1 MTIILLIVDTS
12 ASMAQKTYLG
22 TSYLDVARNIIDAL
36 QKQRMKD
43 VATRGYDRFFLIT
56 TEEYPACIKSG
67 WRESSAVLHEQLKRL
82 RPRGRGSIS
91 DAFMNALK
99 FINVHRAQTGID
111 NYGCGRFPTYFEPVV
126 LFAITDSTSVADIPP
141 DFRLIPTTR
150 PTLGSEMTIESFRWD
165 QRLYTCVL
173 RYPSKG
179 TRVFLTPPIIL
190 PSGGQ
195 PIDSVCASTGG
206 RSFLLQSHKLIGPM
220 VDQIVQAIQLNGIIV
235 RFECPVLAS
244 VREAS
249 EDTMSD
255 RDKARLRL
263 RNHMETKPLT
273 LVYVKGLGGRPPT
286 GHWPIPEAFWHDRIE
301 KGQLPPRRAHPCIVF
316 SIDAVPSPVSTI
328 QTDLPFDKYQLEP
341 SPVAEYILD
350 RHPSTSTNMCYQV
363 FVRSS
368 SRTEGVGKPFGYLK
382 AASNGQMVN
391 LIIMPYNYPV
401 IVQLLEEYKNDPR
414 VRNGGNWRAR
424 LDRYVE
430 AMPPYYLTPLRNAFT
445 KMKMEPALLDERGVS
460 LSQVYPAQLLNYLND
475 LKTQGKEEFEKTCT
489 TLSVLLQQN
498 MAPLPMVPVEQL
510 PYSPPPK
517 DVQTI
522 AMRMKDRIGRRD
534 RREQETMKDPEAELV
549 KMRISPQRMQ
559 LHIHLCE
566 PRLRAP
572 AGCRFKNP
580 FIAPALELVGQ
591 LPRLRANLDM
601 TLRDSPI
608 AVLDGGPP
616 GVDLKLHNSDEL
628 HQLPIAQMGNYE
640 EYIKGLAAVGKG
652 PLRPVEPTPV
662 RTHAF
667 GNPFKTDK
675 KSLAIDEVG
684 EGMVGANAA
693 VPTTKESRRERK
705 GADGVGRPPKRKPGP
720 VAPNCLQQWRE
731 RRRTISERSS
741 VVSDLSYTSDL
752 DLEMPSTS
760 DGIVDEAPMNEM
772 TNGVDASTLNEFAG
786 LELEAESGDEE
797 EEEELVATPPK
808 RRKTERLS
816 DEQMMERKLRIAE
829 IVRRHANN
837 GTVWTDLCRETAA
850 DGSLLDQLDL
860 ADFALRDSRRFKRRA
875 LVDQLTNELQRIRK
889 LLAM

>member
-1 MTIILLIVDTS
+1 
-12 ASMAQKTYLG
+12 
-22 TSYLDVARNIIDAL
+22 
-36 QKQRMKD
+36 
-43 VATRGYDRFFLIT
+43 
-56 TEEYPACIKSG
+56 
-67 WRESSAVLHEQLKRL
+67 
-82 RPRGRGSIS
+82 
-91 DAFMNALK
+91 
-99 FINVHRAQTGID
+99 
-111 NYGCGRFPTYFEPVV
+111 
-126 LFAITDSTSVADIPP
+126 
-141 DFRLIPTTR
+141 
-150 PTLGSEMTIESFRWD
+150 MTIESFRWD

-244 VREAS
+244 VREAG

-316 SIDAVPSPVSTI
+316 SIDAVPSPTI

-445 KMKMEPALLDERGVS
+445 KMKMEPGLLDERGVS

-510 PYSPPPK
+510 PYTPPPK
-517 DVQTI
+517 DLQTS
-522 AMRMKDRIGRRD
+522 AMRMKDRVGRRD
-534 RREQETMKDPEAELV
+534 RREQETMKDPEAELA

-559 LHIHLCE
+559 LHSNSPLWLLFCTSF
-566 PRLRAP
+566 
-572 AGCRFKNP
+572 FK
-580 FIAPALELVGQ
+580 FFF
-591 LPRLRANLDM
+591 
-601 TLRDSPI
+601 
-608 AVLDGGPP
+608 
-616 GVDLKLHNSDEL
+616 NSDEL

-667 GNPFKTDK
+667 GNPFKTEK

-693 VPTTKESRRERK
+693 VPTAKESRRERK
-705 GADGVGRPPKRKPGP
+705 GTEGAGRPPKRKPGP

-760 DGIVDEAPMNEM
+760 DGFADEAPVNEM

-786 LELEAESGDEE
+786 LELEAESGDE

-829 IVRRHANN
+829 IVRRHTNN
-837 GTVWTDLCRETAA
+837 GSVWTDLCRETAA

>member
-126 LFAITDSTSVADIPP
+126 LFAITDSTSAADIPP
-141 DFRLIPTTR
+141 DFRLVPMTR
-150 PTLGSEMTIESFRWD
+150 PYLGSEMTIESFRWD

-195 PIDSVCASTGG
+195 PIESVCGSTGG

-235 RFECPVLAS
+235 RFECPTLAS
-244 VREAS
+244 VREGN

-263 RNHMETKPLT
+263 RNHMETRPLT

-316 SIDAVPSPVSTI
+316 SIDAVPSPTI

-341 SPVAEYILD
+341 SPVVEYILD

-445 KMKMEPALLDERGVS
+445 KMKMEPGLLDERGVS

-475 LKTQGKEEFEKTCT
+475 LKTQGKEEFEKICT

-498 MAPLPMVPVEQL
+498 MVPLPMVPVEQL
-510 PYSPPPK
+510 QYVLFPK
-517 DVQTI
+517 DLQPQSI
-522 AMRMKDRIGRRD
+522 RMKDRIARRD
-534 RREQETMKDPEAELV
+534 RREQETIRDPETELAR
-549 KMRISPQRMQ
+549 MRISPQRMQ

-601 TLRDSPI
+601 TLRDSTI

-693 VPTTKESRRERK
+693 VPTAKESRRERK
-705 GADGVGRPPKRKPGP
+705 GAEGVGRPPKRKPGP

-741 VVSDLSYTSDL
+741 VVSDISYTSDL
-752 DLEMPSTS
+752 DLEVPSTS
-760 DGIVDEAPMNEM
+760 DGVVDGMPANEM
-772 TNGVDASTLNEFAG
+772 TNGVEASTLNEFAG

-797 EEEELVATPPK
+797 EEELVPILPK

-816 DEQMMERKLRIAE
+816 EEQMMERKLRIAE

-860 ADFALRDSRRFKRRA
+860 ADFALRDSRRFKRRV
-875 LVDQLTNELQRIRK
+875 LIDQLTSELLRIRK
-889 LLAM
+889 LLSM

>member
-36 QKQRMKD
+36 Q
-43 VATRGYDRFFLIT
+43 
-56 TEEYPACIKSG
+56 KSG

-141 DFRLIPTTR
+141 DFRVGRSFLLQSHKLIGPMVDQIVQAIQLNGIIVRFECPVLASVREASEDTMSDRDKARLRLRNHMETKPLTLVYLIPTTR

-316 SIDAVPSPVSTI
+316 SIDAVPSPTI

-559 LHIHLCE
+559 LH
-566 PRLRAP
+566 
-572 AGCRFKNP
+572 
-580 FIAPALELVGQ
+580 
-591 LPRLRANLDM
+591 
-601 TLRDSPI
+601 
-608 AVLDGGPP
+608 
-616 GVDLKLHNSDEL
+616 
-628 HQLPIAQMGNYE
+628 LPIAQMGNYE

-720 VAPNCLQQWRE
+720 VAPNCLQQWRTSRVSGATLCISLCFDTNRE